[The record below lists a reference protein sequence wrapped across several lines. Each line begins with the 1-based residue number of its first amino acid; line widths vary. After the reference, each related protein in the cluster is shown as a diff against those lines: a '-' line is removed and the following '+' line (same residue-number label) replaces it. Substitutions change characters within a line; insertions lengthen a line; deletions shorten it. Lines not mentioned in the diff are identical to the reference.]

1 MADGGD
7 TASGDAPSAEGEE
20 AQVAPPP
27 IPSITSTVSGLP
39 ISPAYAGVGI
49 RIKAPRQI
57 AFHASRL
64 AHSAPIS
71 FAHDYVPQRRG
82 TLPAKKT
89 MEGTGE
95 VFTDPMDNFK
105 AQSFKESSESG
116 TGVEE
121 KRRPENPNKYR
132 NAGKKA
138 YKAENKSNK
147 EESKRHQLRYSQE

>member
-39 ISPAYAGVGI
+39 ISPVYAGAGI
-49 RIKAPRQI
+49 RIRLPRKK
-57 AFHASRL
+57 AFHTSRL
-64 AHSAPIS
+64 MHTAPIS

-82 TLPAKKT
+82 MLPAKKT

-105 AQSFKESSESG
+105 TQSFKESAEPG
-116 TGVEE
+116 TGAEE
-121 KRRPENPNKYR
+121 QRRSENPNKYR

-138 YKAENKSNK
+138 YKSENKENL
-147 EESKRHQLRYSQE
+147 EAAKRHQLRYSQE